1 MIPVRPDRP
10 RPARTADGD
19 QPERL
24 LSVLGSTLTEERGAD
39 DGLRALAL
47 ALQTY
52 VHAVADAVG
61 VPHDATMCE
70 VTDTVTAYLALSQRR
85 PEQPEQDLMLVW
97 SEVQGWAVAVETS
110 PSEPP
115 MLLARLGEDPVPHPN
130 TVARF
135 VTDSIA
141 HPGGRHLVALPAPV
155 PRLGLAKRM
164 EQCAPTA
171 TRPTSHP
178 IDTEDRP

>member
-1 MIPVRPDRP
+1 MIPVKPDRP
-10 RPARTADGD
+10 RPGRTADGA
-19 QPERL
+19 QREPA
-24 LSVLGSTLTEERGAD
+24 LSVLGSTLTEEQTAD
-39 DGLRALAL
+39 DGLRTLAL

-97 SEVQGWAVAVETS
+97 SERQGWAVAVETKPAES
-110 PSEPP
+110 PV
-115 MLLARLGEDPVPHPN
+115 LLARLGEDPVPHPE

-141 HPGGRHLVALPAPV
+141 NPGGRHLAALPAPV
-155 PRLGLAKRM
+155 HRLGLAKRM
-164 EQCAPTA
+164 EQCAPPQPGQPHH
-171 TRPTSHP
+171 PT
-178 IDTEDRP
+178 DTEDRP